1 MRVRLPIPA
10 NWQDFESLC
19 HRLWKEVW
27 CDSNAQRH
35 GRSGQSQSGVD
46 IYGRPVYGTS
56 YAGVQ
61 CKDKDGRLGSTL
73 TEKQLLKECADAR
86 AFTPQLQAFT
96 LATTAPSDQAIQSV
110 ARDLNAKSTF
120 PFDVHVWSWDEI
132 EAEIACRP
140 TLVNAFYP
148 SAPVASDAPSVKISV
163 SAPKDQ
169 FFAFF
174 SRPQLV
180 EQLGPSLK
188 ESLIQVSYE
197 LCDNAF
203 VHGGARHIEL
213 SFDGTRLLIRDDGA
227 SFNPLAGLDSTKV
240 SRYGNLGSYVLDAF
254 RKKHGVDVAIS
265 HTRDSTNGRNDNV
278 LQFEIQQ
285 RAKCVGVPAV
295 LDIQVDLSTMF
306 GRQGAKGLAEEI
318 VVPIGTKEV
327 VITVSDM
334 FNVSG
339 TIHFIH
345 CLREKLPP
353 SILLVISHPRT
364 CLLGE
369 LSHLF
374 DSSLVKFQPR

>member
-19 HRLWKEVW
+19 HQLWKEVW
-27 CDSNAQRH
+27 CDPNAQRH
-35 GRSGQSQSGVD
+35 GRSGQAQSGVD
-46 IYGRPVYGTS
+46 IYGRPVYRTS

-73 TEKQLLKECADAR
+73 TETQLLKECADAK

-96 LATTAPSDQAIQSV
+96 LATTAPSDQAIQAV
-110 ARDLNAKSTF
+110 ARNLNAKSTF

-132 EAEIACRP
+132 EAEVACRP

-148 SAPVASDAPSVKISV
+148 SAPIVSNAPSVKISV

-180 EQLGPSLK
+180 SQLGPALK
-188 ESLIQVSYE
+188 ASLIQVSYE

-203 VHGGARHIEL
+203 VHGNAQHVEL
-213 SFDGTRLLIRDDGA
+213 SFDGTRLLIRDDGT
-227 SFNPLAGLDSTKV
+227 SFNPLAELDSTKV

-254 RKKHGVDVAIS
+254 RRKYGGDVVLS
-265 HTRDSTNGRNDNV
+265 HARESINGHDNNV
-278 LQFEIQQ
+278 MTIEI
-285 RAKCVGVPAV
+285 
-295 LDIQVDLSTMF
+295 
-306 GRQGAKGLAEEI
+306 RQGAKHAGVPEVLDIPVDLSAMFGRRGAQGLAEAI
-318 VVPIGTKEV
+318 AVPVGTKEV

-339 TIHFIH
+339 SVHFIH
-345 CLREKLPP
+345 CLRERLPP
-353 SILLVISHPRT
+353 SVLLVISHPRT
-364 CLLGE
+364 GLLGQ

-374 DSSLVKFQPR
+374 DSSLVKFQSR